1 MGIII
6 ALHLTRLEQHISFS
20 KKHNNGVLCWS
31 ATAQL
36 QTEAES
42 IVNNLLRDCETTKQ
56 TQDARSLKADAHNNN
71 CKRNI
76 TLIPHYPNQPTIKV
90 L

>member
-1 MGIII
+1 MVCYVG
-6 ALHLTRLEQHISFS
+6 L
-20 KKHNNGVLCWS
+20 
-31 ATAQL
+31 L
-36 QTEAES
+36 QPSCRQKPKAMH
-42 IVNNLLRDCETTKQ
+42 NLLRDCETTKQ

-76 TLIPHYPNQPTIKV
+76 TLIRHYPNQPTIKV